1 LVLPAALL
9 AILLCVLFIDQ
20 PVAMYCMGLKPLK
33 FVFQLCA
40 SPSLL
45 ALPLATL
52 CLLRAVWRRVQAQ
65 ESSRLWLTASIA
77 TIAAAAAKDELK
89 FLFGRPWPYAWL
101 DYGLYTFHPFADD
114 PLYGAFP
121 SGHTAYVAAPLWVLW
136 CRKPRWRVVYGV
148 VTGAVMLGLVGADY
162 HYVSDVLA
170 GLLVGM
176 AAAQAAMVFLDA

>member
-1 LVLPAALL
+1 MLLLPALL
-9 AILLCVLFIDQ
+9 AILLCVLFVDQ
-20 PVAMYCMGLKPLK
+20 PVAMYCAGLAPLK
-33 FVFQLCA
+33 LVIQLCA
-40 SPSLL
+40 APSLL

-52 CLLRAVWRRVQAQ
+52 FLLYATWQRVQDQ
-65 ESSRLWLTASIA
+65 KSSGLWLTVSAA
-77 TIAAAAAKDELK
+77 TIAAAAVKDELK

-101 DYGLYTFHPFADD
+101 DYHLYKFQPFTDN

-136 CRKPRWRVVYGV
+136 CRQPRWRVVYGAV
-148 VTGAVMLGLVGADY
+148 AGSVMLGLVGANY

-176 AAAQAAMVFLDA
+176 AAGQAAMVFLDA